1 MDKTELILEI
11 IEKVHDNVQRVE
23 NKVDA
28 IADEQVRQN
37 VIVERH
43 EQRSTTAEKR
53 LELFEM
59 EVTARLS
66 NLEKDSQFARNAV
79 TIVAA
84 IGAIVVFFV
93 EILPLFAH

>member
-23 NKVDA
+23 SKVDA
-28 IADEQVRQN
+28 MAEEQTRQN

-59 EVTARLS
+59 EVSTRLS
-66 NLEKDSQFARNAV
+66 NLEKDSQFARNTV
-79 TIVAA
+79 TIIAA
-84 IGAIVVFFV
+84 LGAIVVFFV
-93 EILPLFAH
+93 EILPLFAR

>member
-23 NKVDA
+23 DKVDA
-28 IADEQVRQN
+28 IAEEQTRQN

-53 LELFEM
+53 LELFEA
-59 EVTARLS
+59 EVSTRLS

-79 TIVAA
+79 TIIASL
-84 IGAIVVFFV
+84 GAIVVFFV
-93 EILPLFAH
+93 KILPLFAH

>member
-23 NKVDA
+23 SKVDA

-53 LELFEM
+53 LELFER

>member
-23 NKVDA
+23 GKLDV
-28 IADEQVRQN
+28 ISDEQARQN

-79 TIVAA
+79 TIIAA
-84 IGAIVVFFV
+84 LGTITLFIIKILPFFV
-93 EILPLFAH
+93 H

>member
-23 NKVDA
+23 SKVDSMA
-28 IADEQVRQN
+28 EEQTRQN
-37 VIVERH
+37 VVVERH

-59 EVTARLS
+59 EVSARLS

-79 TIVAA
+79 TIIAA
-84 IGAIVVFFV
+84 LGAIVVFFV